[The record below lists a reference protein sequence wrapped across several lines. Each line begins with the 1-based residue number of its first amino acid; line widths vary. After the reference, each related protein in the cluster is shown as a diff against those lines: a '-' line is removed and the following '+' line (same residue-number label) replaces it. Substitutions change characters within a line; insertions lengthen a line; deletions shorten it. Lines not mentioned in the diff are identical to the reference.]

1 MHTGKRIKLFPIGG
15 MRLKKQRVKKG
26 KHKRS
31 AKTKSIKRTSLL
43 TPLRPSASISSS
55 SKWYRDCRIELDR
68 FLDALYEKDYRR
80 LIIEGSVPEEVLK
93 EAWRTIYAQ
102 YCELTQEGTYN
113 ELLDKSMQIQ
123 ELNARIALL
132 EGIIQQLQWSYDP
145 LLVRLVNE
153 MAIPLQL
160 TADEDPYKKLKQVQG
175 RVKRM
180 LFELGKL
187 EKEIEVLQ
195 SSHQHGSGVEVFED
209 WLAAMSRHFQYAVK
223 AKDISVLQFVKNQ
236 KLLQK
241 QFEKQ
246 QDGTRK
252 D

>member
-1 MHTGKRIKLFPIGG
+1 M
-15 MRLKKQRVKKG
+15 KKG

-31 AKTKSIKRTSLL
+31 AKTKSTKRTSLL
-43 TPLRPSASISSS
+43 TPLRPSSSIFSS

-68 FLDALYEKDYRR
+68 FLDALYEKDYSR
-80 LIIEGSVPEEVLK
+80 LIIEGGVPEEVLRD
-93 EAWRTIYAQ
+93 AWRTIYAQ

-113 ELLDKSMQIQ
+113 ELLDKSIQVQ
-123 ELNARIALL
+123 ELNARITLL
-132 EGIIQQLQWSYDP
+132 DGIIQQLQLNYDP

-160 TADEDPYKKLKQVQG
+160 TPDEDPYKKLKQVQG

-187 EKEIEVLQ
+187 EKEVEAIQ
-195 SSHQHGSGVEVFED
+195 ATHQEGSGIEVFED
-209 WLAAMSRHFQYAVK
+209 WLSAMSRHFQYAVK
-223 AKDISVLQFVKNQ
+223 AKDISVLQFVRNQ
-236 KLLQK
+236 KMLQK

-246 QDGTRK
+246 QDGRNRK
-252 D
+252 N